1 MKGDVNAKV
10 VRWVPDA
17 GGNVR
22 IRVLADEPFVKGYLM
37 PPIEAVI
44 PFELLASLYQ
54 VACDKRRQ
62 AQQIELDLG

>member
-1 MKGDVNAKV
+1 MKGDANAKV
-10 VRWVPDA
+10 VRWSTGPD
-17 GGNVR
+17 GNVR

-54 VACDKRRQ
+54 VACDERGKA
-62 AQQIELDLG
+62 AQRALDLG